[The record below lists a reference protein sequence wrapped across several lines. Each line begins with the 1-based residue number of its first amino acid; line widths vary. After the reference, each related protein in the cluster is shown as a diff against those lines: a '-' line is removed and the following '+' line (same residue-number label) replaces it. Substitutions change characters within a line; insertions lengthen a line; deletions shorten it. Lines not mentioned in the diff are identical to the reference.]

1 MWNDEEDPMDSRP
14 VTMIRL
20 TQSAHRSAP
29 PARLLGCPVTDRDG
43 NVLGTVEDLL
53 VDADGRRFRLISV
66 EHGGVAGFGATPS
79 LIPVEAVHGVAGGR
93 IRIGRSSA
101 QVADAPHVDRSR
113 MGEFCE
119 SLYGYYGV
127 G

>member
-1 MWNDEEDPMDSRP
+1 M
-14 VTMIRL
+14 
-20 TQSAHRSAP
+20 
-29 PARLLGCPVTDRDG
+29 LGCPVTDRDG

-53 VDADGRRFRLISV
+53 VDAGNRRFRLISV

-79 LIPVEAVHGVAGGR
+79 LIPVEAVHGVADGH

-101 QVADAPHVDRSR
+101 QVADAPHVDQTR

-119 SLYGYYGV
+119 SLYGYYGIAA
-127 G
+127 